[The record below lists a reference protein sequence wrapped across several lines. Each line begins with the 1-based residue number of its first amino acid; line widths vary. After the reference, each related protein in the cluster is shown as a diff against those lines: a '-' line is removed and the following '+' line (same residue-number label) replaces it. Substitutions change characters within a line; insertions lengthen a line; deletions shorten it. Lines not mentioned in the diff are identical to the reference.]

1 MGSRI
6 FDLTSDSSIKT
17 MKQIFMLVILW
28 VVACQSGMSHNL
40 RSRYRSAFNPFVG
53 PIPPPAALDHNIRI
67 ASAVK
72 VTEGALSDKEGCL
85 KRAVCVMGTVPD
97 DEMPRGSIA
106 AGAVN
111 FLHILQRMVTV
122 AGMTGL
128 TKEDLPNMRQLL
140 ASNAVGKSAGDL
152 SLCESLFPCGV
163 GVRHLLQEAL
173 HVAGEEEVEE
183 AAAGKMTS
191 CDVSGSLCPGIVV
204 GCSVCA
210 MFSPGVCD
218 DTCLIAGLYC
228 GTTGYA
234 CAIEAN
240 NNQGNGEK
248 NQLAREESPTGAAV
262 VSRDMAQQETK
273 ERRPN

>member
-1 MGSRI
+1 MNRPSYTPCSFI
-6 FDLTSDSSIKT
+6 
-17 MKQIFMLVILW
+17 
-28 VVACQSGMSHNL
+28 
-40 RSRYRSAFNPFVG
+40 
-53 PIPPPAALDHNIRI
+53 
-67 ASAVK
+67 
-72 VTEGALSDKEGCL
+72 
-85 KRAVCVMGTVPD
+85 
-97 DEMPRGSIA
+97 
-106 AGAVN
+106 
-111 FLHILQRMVTV
+111 
-122 AGMTGL
+122 
-128 TKEDLPNMRQLL
+128 
-140 ASNAVGKSAGDL
+140 SNAVGKSAGDL

-173 HVAGEEEVEE
+173 HVAGGEKQEGEEDVEG
-183 AAAGKMTS
+183 AVGKMTS

-240 NNQGNGEK
+240 NQGN
-248 NQLAREESPTGAAV
+248 QAREESPTGAV
-262 VSRDMAQQETK
+262 VSRDIAQQETETK